1 MTDVGEQIS
10 KKTPAAFSVVS
21 LLMSAFSLLLP
32 LCGFPSPAFAED
44 YSFDLSEVDKKP
56 YHLGGYAEI
65 RPILY
70 GLDRDAALY
79 QLRFYNRDEDHTLP
93 EYNAAIQ
100 LEGGIEKGI
109 TKLFVRTNTAY
120 QDSYLGATSTTTV
133 YEAFLSVKPSPSFT
147 IDAGKKTL
155 KWGKG
160 YAWNPVA
167 FVDRPKNPD
176 DPDLN
181 LEGFVVVS
189 ADYIRSFRGPLLK
202 TLSVTP
208 VLVPVSEHVND
219 DLGTTTHLNTA
230 GKIYLLLY
238 DTDIDF
244 LFLTGASR
252 PRRYG
257 MDLSRNITTNLE
269 VHGEFARIN
278 DFTRSFIAADGT
290 THQTIYEA
298 TNWLLGLRYL
308 TEQDTT
314 YIFEYY
320 RNGTGFTEQETR
332 DYLTFVHNA
341 YDSYRSTG
349 NEALLRKATA
359 VTDKNYGRPNA
370 GQAYLYLR
378 VSQKDPFD
386 ILYWTPAV
394 TAIVNA
400 EDRSYSLSPEIS
412 YTGITNLEL
421 RLRAMA
427 LAGDRLSEYGE
438 KPYDYRVEMR
448 ARYYF

>member
-1 MTDVGEQIS
+1 MAFRIKIRSAIKGIRSLTIS
-10 KKTPAAFSVVS
+10 LGVFATILFSGA
-21 LLMSAFSLLLP
+21 LYAD
-32 LCGFPSPAFAED
+32 E
-44 YSFDLSEVDKKP
+44 YSFDLSEVEKKP
-56 YHLGGYAEI
+56 YHIGGYAEL

-79 QLRFYNRDEDHTLP
+79 KLRFYNRDEGHTLP
-93 EYNAAIQ
+93 EYNAALQ

-109 TKLFVRTNTAY
+109 TKLFVRTNTGY
-120 QDSYLGATSTTTV
+120 QNSYLGATSTTTV
-133 YEAFLSVKPSPSFT
+133 YEAFLSVKPAPSLT
-147 IDAGKKTL
+147 IEAGKKTL

-181 LEGFVVVS
+181 LEGFVVAS
-189 ADYIRSFRGPLLK
+189 ADYIRSFSGPIK

-208 VLVPVSEHVND
+208 VLVPVSEHVNGD
-219 DLGTTTHLNTA
+219 FGTTNHLNTA
-230 GKIYLLLY
+230 GKVYLLLY

-252 PRRYG
+252 PSGMG
-257 MDLSRNITTNLE
+257 MDFSRNITTNLE
-269 VHGEFARIN
+269 IHGEFARIN
-278 DFTRSFIAADGT
+278 DFTRSYITVDGA
-290 THQTIYEA
+290 THQTVYNA

-308 TEQDTT
+308 TEKDTT
-314 YIFEYY
+314 YILEYY

-332 DYLTFVHNA
+332 DYFTFVHNA
-341 YDSYRSTG
+341 YDSYLSTG
-349 NEALLRKATA
+349 NDTLLKNAAT

-370 GQAYLYLR
+370 GQQYLYLR

-394 TAIVNA
+394 TAIINA
-400 EDRSYSLSPEIS
+400 EDRSCSLSPEIL
-412 YTGITNLEL
+412 YAGITNFEL
-421 RLRAMA
+421 RLKAMV
-427 LAGDRLSEYGE
+427 LDGDRLSEFGE
-438 KPYDYRVEMR
+438 KPYGYRVELR